1 MIPVENTTRNIT
13 KMPGFLDYFNAAS
26 DAATLA
32 ALARSDPAA
41 AAGIMKR
48 KQVITIAG
56 LVFAAAVVALV
67 AVAVSKAPCPPCD
80 NQQK

>member
-1 MIPVENTTRNIT
+1 
-13 KMPGFLDYFNAAS
+13 
-26 DAATLA
+26 
-32 ALARSDPAA
+32 
-41 AAGIMKR
+41 MKR

-80 NQQK
+80 NQRK